1 MRQFKRAVAFA
12 LTFIMCVEALLGN
25 DVASA
30 VALTLEDA
38 QSWQDIVQPFAE
50 TDAIASKML
59 V

>member
-25 DVASA
+25 GVASA

-38 QSWQDIVQPFAE
+38 QSSQDIVQPFAE
-50 TDAIASKML
+50 TDAAG
-59 V
+59 VG